1 MYQSFERLARRRAA
15 KPSSPVRTQHGSGG
29 PTTDHAPPPDTL
41 ALFPLNTVLFPGTWL
56 PLRVF
61 EARYRQML
69 SDCLDGDRTFGVA
82 LIKYGDEVEGPA
94 TPFSVGCTA
103 RIQEVAQDHGNFHLL
118 VRGEQRFEILS
129 LVDDGPYPRARVRP
143 LEPPGASPADERA
156 AHDLRLLHE
165 LYVKA
170 LHRAAKTLNQRWPP
184 ELLAPIPEG
193 DPMVVANWVAWML
206 PTDNAQKQ
214 HLLECDT
221 LAQMLR
227 GGREV
232 LQADLEK
239 WEAVLRR
246 PAPG

>member
-1 MYQSFERLARRRAA
+1 VRSER
-15 KPSSPVRTQHGSGG
+15 
-29 PTTDHAPPPDTL
+29 TTEEVLQDL

-61 EARYRQML
+61 EPRYKRLL

-82 LIKYGDEVEGPA
+82 LIKYGEEVGGPA
-94 TPFSVGCTA
+94 TPFGVGTLA
-103 RIQEVAQDHGNFHLL
+103 RVQEVAQDRGNFHLL
-118 VRGEQRFEILS
+118 LRGERRFEIDAL
-129 LVDDGPYPRARVRP
+129 LGDDPYPKARVRWTDHP
-143 LEPPGASPADERA
+143 APTASDEREA
-156 AHDLRLLHE
+156 REVRLLHE

-170 LHRAAKTLNQRWPP
+170 LGRAARTLNQRWPP

-193 DPMVVANWVAWML
+193 DAEVVGNWVSWML
-206 PTDNAQKQ
+206 PTDNAEKQ
-214 HLLECDT
+214 SLLESAT
-221 LAQMLR
+221 AGEMLR
-227 GGREV
+227 GARGV